1 MERGE
6 SNSWSEKNSESNN
19 FISLDSSNSFQA
31 SNDNSEK
38 IQIDNKMEENLNL
51 DFRMAIKKESMMEEE
66 SITKKLAEV
75 QNHTGTT
82 LNETRNNFQE
92 ENLTSNSL
100 KGKKIF
106 RIKKYVK
113 YNKFLS
119 EICSDEELS
128 ESDKKELKEPKAK
141 KISPFSKV
149 NFSKLKAEEKDER
162 LKNLAKLV
170 KRLRRKV
177 RNLEN
182 KVRFNP
188 TKLLNKHIWNKL
200 GINSKNKYLQPE
212 FQFDFDKI
220 CKALRK
226 VRNFDEFEFDD
237 QKHLIENIINLVAD
251 DKLKIGSITYKK
263 VCSILRPLIA
273 KEKIKYISKKDSKI
287 TISFPETEVYISN
300 KEYSKIARFKDNE
313 EILRAVL
320 GTYDENEKTIKVIS
334 EPPQET
340 NNNLS
345 NNLPTISNNINN
357 NLNND
362 LNSKLLQEQANL
374 GNTSQSLFSNSNM
387 NNLLFARGL
396 NNNMANL
403 PGNPSQ
409 AFIKSEM
416 NPSCNT
422 PYMPYNNMLMMN
434 MQNTMPSSNN
444 LMGGNLNMNLYNN
457 MNNNLNPGLSQNL
470 LQNSINHN
478 MPQGDQSMIFAQN
491 TNNQQFQQ
499 FLMQSF
505 KNYYAQ
511 NHSQPQ
517 PIQNKFMMGTMP
529 NNGLN
534 FNGLMGISSSNMML
548 NENNLT
554 NPTSLQNLTGPSPK
568 SSDNNTNN
576 MLIK

>member
-1 MERGE
+1 MERVE
-6 SNSWSEKNSESNN
+6 NNTDSEKNSDSNN
-19 FISLDSSNSFQA
+19 FHSLDSSNNFQ
-31 SNDNSEK
+31 SSIDSSEK
-38 IQIDNKMEENLNL
+38 IQIQNSLDDNLNHN
-51 DFRMAIKKESMMEEE
+51 FRIALNKESVMEEE
-66 SITKKLAEV
+66 CMDRNLIQV
-75 QNHTGTT
+75 NNHTGTT
-82 LNETRNNFQE
+82 LNETKNNIQE

-100 KGKKIF
+100 RGRKIF

-128 ESDKKELKEPKAK
+128 DNHKTELKEPKAK

-200 GINSKNKYLQPE
+200 GINTKNKYLQPE
-212 FQFDFDKI
+212 FQFDFEKI
-220 CKALRK
+220 CKALKK
-226 VRNFDEFEFDD
+226 VRNYEEYEFDD

-251 DKLKIGSITYKK
+251 ENMKIGSLAYKK
-263 VCSILRPLIA
+263 ICSILRPLIP

-320 GTYDENEKTIKVIS
+320 GTYDENEKTIKVTS
-334 EPPQET
+334 EPPQQI

-345 NNLPTISNNINN
+345 CNIPTRLNINN
-357 NLNND
+357 TENDDINN
-362 LNSKLLQEQANL
+362 KLLQEQAILANS
-374 GNTSQSLFSNSNM
+374 SQPLFCNSSM
-387 NNLLFARGL
+387 NNLLFSRGL
-396 NNNMANL
+396 NNNMASLSTNL
-403 PGNPSQ
+403 SNGFTKNDTNAYNPN
-409 AFIKSEM
+409 F
-416 NPSCNT
+416 
-422 PYMPYNNMLMMN
+422 MPYRNMFMVNMNNQMTVPNNMM
-434 MQNTMPSSNN
+434 S
-444 LMGGNLNMNLYNN
+444 GNLNMNLLNN
-457 MNNNLNPGLSQNL
+457 INTITPGLGHGI

-478 MPQGDQSMIFAQN
+478 MPQTDQSMIFAQN
-491 TNNQQFQQ
+491 SANNPYQHY
-499 FLMQSF
+499 LMQSY
-505 KNYYAQ
+505 KNYYSN
-511 NHSQPQ
+511 NHFQSHPTQ
-517 PIQNKFMMGTMP
+517 KFMMSEMP
-529 NNGLN
+529 ENGLN
-534 FNGLMGISSSNMML
+534 FNGLMGSSSSNIML
-548 NENNLT
+548 NENNIT
-554 NPTSLQNLTGPSPK
+554 NTASLQNLNVPITK
-568 SSDNNTNN
+568 SCDNNTNN

>member
-1 MERGE
+1 MERVE
-6 SNSWSEKNSESNN
+6 NSKGSEKNFDSNN
-19 FISLDSSNSFQA
+19 FHSLDTSNNFQSSIDS
-31 SNDNSEK
+31 SEK
-38 IQIDNKMEENLNL
+38 IHIQNSMEDNLNHN
-51 DFRMAIKKESMMEEE
+51 FRIALNKESVMEEE
-66 SITKKLAEV
+66 CMDRNLLQAN
-75 QNHTGTT
+75 NHTGTT
-82 LNETRNNFQE
+82 LNETKNNIQE

-100 KGKKIF
+100 RGRKIF

-128 ESDKKELKEPKAK
+128 DNHKTELKEPKAK

-200 GINSKNKYLQPE
+200 GINTKNKYLQPE

-220 CKALRK
+220 CKALKK
-226 VRNFDEFEFDD
+226 VRNYEEYEFDD

-251 DKLKIGSITYKK
+251 ENMKIGSLAYKK
-263 VCSILRPLIA
+263 ICSILRPLIP

-287 TISFPETEVYISN
+287 TISFPETEIYISN

-320 GTYDENEKTIKVIS
+320 GTYDENEKTIKVTS
-334 EPPQET
+334 EPPQQI

-345 NNLPTISNNINN
+345 CNIPTRLNINN
-357 NLNND
+357 TENDDINN
-362 LNSKLLQEQANL
+362 KLLQEQAILANS
-374 GNTSQSLFSNSNM
+374 SQPLFCNSSM
-387 NNLLFARGL
+387 NNLLFSRGL
-396 NNNMANL
+396 NNNMTSL
-403 PGNPSQ
+403 
-409 AFIKSEM
+409 
-416 NPSCNT
+416 
-422 PYMPYNNMLMMN
+422 
-434 MQNTMPSSNN
+434 SNN
-444 LMGGNLNMNLYNN
+444 LSHGFTKNDTNTYNPNFMPYRNMFMVNMHNQMPVPNNMMSGNLNMNLLNN
-457 MNNNLNPGLSQNL
+457 INTITPGLGQGI

-478 MPQGDQSMIFAQN
+478 MPQNDQSMIFTQN
-491 TNNQQFQQ
+491 STNNPYQHY
-499 FLMQSF
+499 LMQSY
-505 KNYYAQ
+505 KNYYSN
-511 NHSQPQ
+511 NHFQSHPTQ
-517 PIQNKFMMGTMP
+517 KFMMSEIP
-529 NNGLN
+529 ENGLN
-534 FNGLMGISSSNMML
+534 FNGLMGSSSSNIML
-548 NENNLT
+548 NENNIT
-554 NPTSLQNLTGPSPK
+554 NPTSLQNLNGPIPK
-568 SSDNNTNN
+568 SCDNNTNN